1 MKQSLLC
8 LFLFVS
14 CNAPPCGAQD
24 VLHRERVR
32 EGIRAIYNLDYDGA
46 QRIFD
51 QIKKDDPGSPVGYG
65 MTALT
70 AWHKLL
76 YSARNPAVFEYGIPT
91 PFGHAP
97 APSES
102 ITPEQQAFLDANK
115 ALQDFCDKLLQE
127 DPRNALALY
136 FKGVS
141 FENLSTQALTIE
153 RKYMI
158 AIRHAKIAGK
168 LHRDALALEP
178 ALVDAKT
185 STAVPEYVVGTYNIT
200 VRWIGLLLGLRGNKK
215 GAVEKLTEVMD
226 KGVYRAMDARLVLG
240 MLQAWKGD
248 PKQAASLFA
257 ALRAEHP
264 RSFLGDLALATA
276 YEESA
281 KDLKS
286 AIGVYQELLRDM
298 AMKAPGIHPAEI
310 HLRIGKDYALLGD
323 YDFAME
329 HLDKAL
335 QSVQGHPET
344 TPLVYYQ
351 MALIHEK
358 RRDKA
363 AARDCY
369 RQVAAY
375 SGPSGL
381 IEEEMNRARKKI
393 R

>member
-1 MKQSLLC
+1 MKQSILCLC
-8 LFLFVS
+8 LFVI

-24 VLHRERVR
+24 LLHRERVR

-51 QIKKDDPGSPVGYG
+51 QIKKEDPGSPVGYG

-76 YSARNPAVFEYGIPT
+76 YSARNAAVYEYGIPT
-91 PFGHAP
+91 PFGRAP

-102 ITPEQQAFLDANK
+102 MTPEQQAFLDANT
-115 ALQDFCDKLLQE
+115 ALQDVCDQLLQE
-127 DPRNALALY
+127 EPRNALALY

-153 RKYMI
+153 RKYTL
-158 AIRHAKIAGK
+158 AIRHAKTAGK

-178 ALVDAKT
+178 ELVDAKT
-185 STAVPEYVVGTYNIT
+185 STAVPEFVVGTYNIT

-215 GAVEKLTEVMD
+215 GAVEKLTEVME
-226 KGVYRAMDARLVLG
+226 KGVYRGMDARWVLG

-248 PKQAASLFA
+248 PKQAVSLFA
-257 ALRAEHP
+257 GLRAEHP
-264 RSFLGDLALATA
+264 RSFLGELALATA
-276 YEESA
+276 YEKSA
-281 KDLKS
+281 KDVKS
-286 AIGVYQELLRDM
+286 AIGICEELLRDM
-298 AMKAPGIHPAEI
+298 ALKAPGIHPAEI
-310 HLRIGKDYALLGD
+310 HLRIGKDYILLRNYDLAL
-323 YDFAME
+323 E
-329 HLDKAL
+329 HLDQAL

-344 TPLVYYQ
+344 MPLAYYQ

-358 RRDKA
+358 RGNKKA
-363 AARDCY
+363 AKDCY
-369 RQVAAY
+369 KQVASY

-381 IEEEMNRARKKI
+381 IEEEMDRARKKI

>member
-1 MKQSLLC
+1 M
-8 LFLFVS
+8 
-14 CNAPPCGAQD
+14 A
-24 VLHRERVR
+24 
-32 EGIRAIYNLDYDGA
+32 
-46 QRIFD
+46 
-51 QIKKDDPGSPVGYG
+51 
-65 MTALT
+65 ALS

-91 PFGHAP
+91 PFDRAP
-97 APSES
+97 APFES
-102 ITPEQQAFLDANK
+102 ITPEQQAFLDSNK
-115 ALQDFCDKLLQE
+115 TLQDFCDKLLRE

-153 RKYMI
+153 RKYTL
-158 AIRHAKIAGK
+158 AIRHAKAAGK

-185 STAVPEYVVGTYNIT
+185 STAVPEFVVGTYNIT
-200 VRWIGLLLGLRGNKK
+200 VRWIGLFLGLRGNKK
-215 GAVEKLTEVMD
+215 AAVEKLTEVMD
-226 KGVYRAMDARLVLG
+226 KGVYRATDARLVLG

-248 PKQAASLFA
+248 PKQAAALFA
-257 ALRAEHP
+257 GLRAEHP

-286 AIGVYQELLRDM
+286 AIGVYEELLRDM
-298 AMKAPGIHPAEI
+298 ARKAPGIHPAEI

-323 YDFAME
+323 YDLAME

-335 QSVQGHPET
+335 QSVRGHPET

-358 RRDKA
+358 RGDKA
-363 AARDCY
+363 AARNCY
-369 RQVAAY
+369 KQVAAY

-381 IEEEMNRARKKI
+381 IEEEMNRASKKI